1 MRVRDYHTYN
11 PLHNPLWF
19 SLTPTSSYLNP
30 WEVDS
35 PNTYHTH
42 PKCKVR
48 FWCRWEALEEAICL
62 LDAIGLNCVFR
73 RAREDKASSSQLVV
87 GAWKAQVHRV
97 DQAWR
102 IFCFYVLTHS
112 LLNRFT
118 TSRATDKFFAT
129 FFDNTSAC
137 YLVFTFFFLTLLA
150 FILLFIFDEYGLE

>member
-102 IFCFYVLTHS
+102 IFCFYVLQLILYWIDLPLQGRRTSFSPRSSITRRHAILCLHSSS
-112 LLNRFT
+112 LLF
-118 TSRATDKFFAT
+118 
-129 FFDNTSAC
+129 
-137 YLVFTFFFLTLLA
+137 
-150 FILLFIFDEYGLE
+150 

>member
-102 IFCFYVLTHS
+102 IFCFYVLQLILYWIDLPLQGWRTSFSPRSSITRRHVILCLHSSS
-112 LLNRFT
+112 LLF
-118 TSRATDKFFAT
+118 
-129 FFDNTSAC
+129 
-137 YLVFTFFFLTLLA
+137 
-150 FILLFIFDEYGLE
+150 

>member
-1 MRVRDYHTYN
+1 MRVRDYYTYT

-102 IFCFYVLTHS
+102 IFCFYVLQLILYWIDLPLQGRRTSFSPRSSITRRHAILCLHSSS
-112 LLNRFT
+112 LLF
-118 TSRATDKFFAT
+118 
-129 FFDNTSAC
+129 
-137 YLVFTFFFLTLLA
+137 
-150 FILLFIFDEYGLE
+150 